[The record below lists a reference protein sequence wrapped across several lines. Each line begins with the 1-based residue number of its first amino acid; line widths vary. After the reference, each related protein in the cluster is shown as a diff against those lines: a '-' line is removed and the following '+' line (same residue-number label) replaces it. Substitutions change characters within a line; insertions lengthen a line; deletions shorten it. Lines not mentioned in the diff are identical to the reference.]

1 LFNKHVTDKA
11 RDFVFLLQYAWDNN
25 FSDNDIIDAY
35 RSLTGHGRRSISA
48 DQIKAMM
55 HANNESEA
63 DDTETIYLD
72 DTHQTGSSL
81 IEDGPLPDDGH

>member
-1 LFNKHVTDKA
+1 
-11 RDFVFLLQYAWDNN
+11 
-25 FSDNDIIDAY
+25 
-35 RSLTGHGRRSISA
+35 
-48 DQIKAMM
+48 MM

-81 IEDGPLPDDGH
+81 IEDGAMRILMDLSQMMDTESNIRITTNN